1 MTTTHTTRTPSRTAS
16 LTDSYWPADR
26 SRDVDDTLTVGRLL
40 ARVAAQVPDRVALVD
55 GTPDPAGRRRWTYA
69 ELLEAATA
77 AAHALLAEFRPG
89 EVVLVLA
96 PNSAEWVVLQLG
108 AGLAGLILAPANP
121 AYREREIE
129 HVLRRSAAAGVVV
142 APEYR
147 GHALHETVRELA
159 PRIPSIRAVW
169 RFDEWTARASAGG
182 RGTQGTLPEVDA
194 ASVAQI
200 QYTGGTTGFPKG
212 VLLHHRG
219 ICNTPDLVL
228 EQCGMRPADTWL
240 NAMPLFHVGGCVTT
254 GLGIIARQGT
264 HVVVPEF
271 DPALV
276 LDLMEQARANIGLFV
291 PTMLIRMLDHPDL
304 TRRDMSG
311 VHTLVSGAAP
321 VPAELVRRTKA
332 AFGCGFTNIY
342 GQTEVSGVITT
353 TRVDDSPEDQACTI
367 GSAVPQVEIKI
378 ADPVD
383 GGVVPLGAE
392 GEICGRGHQMMVG
405 YLDDPVATSAALDA
419 DGWLHTGDLG
429 SMDERGY
436 LRITGRLKDMII
448 RGGENISPREVED
461 VLFEHP
467 DVAEV
472 VVLGVPHA
480 ELGET
485 VAAVVRT
492 VPDSALTSA
501 DLTAYCRSRIAR
513 FKAPSSWFFVDRFPT
528 TPAGKIQKFALRDQ
542 IMGGALAPAPPEE
555 GQRV

>member
-1 MTTTHTTRTPSRTAS
+1 MTTTNTRTSP
-16 LTDSYWPADR
+16 LTTSYRPADR
-26 SRDVDDTLTVGRLL
+26 SRDIDDTLTVGGLL
-40 ARVAAQVPDRVALVD
+40 ARAAAQVPDRVALVE
-55 GTPDPAGRRRWTYA
+55 GARDPAGRRRWTYR

-89 EVVLVLA
+89 EVVVVLA
-96 PNSAEWVVLQLG
+96 PNSADWVVLQLG
-108 AGLAGLILAPANP
+108 AGLAGLTLAPANP
-121 AYREREIE
+121 AYQEREIE

-147 GHALHETVRELA
+147 GHALHETVLGLA
-159 PRIPSIRAVW
+159 PAIPSVRAVW
-169 RFDEWTARASAGG
+169 RFDEWVALVPAGAGG
-182 RGTQGTLPEVDA
+182 ALPEVDA

-228 EQCGMRPADTWL
+228 EQCGMRPGDTWL

-254 GLGIIARQGT
+254 GLGVIARHGT

-271 DPALV
+271 DPGLV
-276 LDLMEQARANIGLFV
+276 LDLMEDARANIGLFV

-304 TRRDMSG
+304 ARRDVSS

-342 GQTEVSGVITT
+342 GQTEVSGVLTT
-353 TRVDDSPEDQACTI
+353 TRVDDTPEDQAGTI
-367 GSAVPQVEIKI
+367 GTAVPQVEIKI

-383 GGVVPLGAE
+383 GSVVPLGAE

-405 YLDDPVATSAALDA
+405 YLDDPAATSAALDTE
-419 DGWLHTGDLG
+419 GWLHTGDLG

-467 DVAEV
+467 DVAEA

-485 VAAVVRT
+485 VAAVVRA
-492 VPDSALTSA
+492 VPGSAVTA
-501 DLTAYCRSRIAR
+501 TDLVAYCRSRIAR
-513 FKAPSSWFFVDRFPT
+513 FKAPTSWFFVDRYPT

-542 IMGGALAPAPPEE
+542 IAGGALVPAPPEE
-555 GQRV
+555 GQRTWVTR